1 MGLFS
6 MLSSFDPDEIVR
18 KIESAEEKLESWID
32 SGDVVISK
40 AQNVVDVVNGDTGSL
55 DESVGSAV
63 DGISDGFASKSE

>member
-1 MGLFS
+1 

-18 KIESAEEKLESWID
+18 KIESAEEKMDSWIE
-32 SGDVVISK
+32 SGDVVICM
-40 AQNVVDVVNGDTGSL
+40 AQNVVDVVNGVSGSL